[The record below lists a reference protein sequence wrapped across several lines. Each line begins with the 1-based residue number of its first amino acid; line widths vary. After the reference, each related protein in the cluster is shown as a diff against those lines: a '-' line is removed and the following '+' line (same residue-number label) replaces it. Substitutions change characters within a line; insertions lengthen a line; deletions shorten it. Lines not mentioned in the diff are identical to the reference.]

1 MINDEFII
9 YHSSFIIKKMNKK
22 YISYL
27 LIALPLLL
35 PIITDNQYYI
45 HGVVCR
51 IIIYAIL
58 VASLDLI
65 VGYIGDVSI
74 GHAGF
79 FAIGAYTVA
88 ILTARPE
95 LNSESTL
102 HYFPQLPYGI
112 ALIIGILL
120 SGLAG
125 FILGFPALRLTGP
138 YLAVV
143 TIAYGLLIYTV
154 INEQETLTNGTKGIT
169 MRTLELGGF
178 SFAGN
183 NLLYLVYPMLILA
196 LLVIRNLT
204 KSFWGRAFEAIKYSE
219 VAAANSGISKSYY
232 KIWAFV
238 ISAGIAG
245 LAGGLFAQLDAY
257 ISPNTFSYN
266 FSVEMLIA
274 LIVGGTQSIT
284 GNILG
289 VSVYVLLPDLFNR
302 FNDYRLIVFGIAL
315 LLVLFFLPKGLA
327 GLVSKFMAKY
337 AHFFSNEKNESER
350 LIDLKQRSEN
360 VDLWNEMPQ
369 STSDDILKA
378 HHLTMRFGGLTA
390 VNQLDMTV
398 KRGTVHGLIGPNGSG
413 KSTTV
418 NLLTGIYK
426 PVDGTMTALGIDL
439 KPMHTYQRAKLGI
452 ARTFQNLQL
461 FSDMTALQNV
471 MVGMHNSFKSNLL
484 GIIFGTKAC
493 RNEEALIE
501 AKAFKWLQF
510 VGLESVAFEQAKNLA
525 YGQARLLE
533 IARALA
539 SNPAL
544 LLLDEP
550 AAGLTSGEIEKINA
564 LILKMKDAG
573 ISILL
578 IEHHM
583 DMISAVS
590 DEVTVLDFGKKI
602 AEGAY
607 QTIRNDPQV
616 IRAYLGTEG

>member
-1 MINDEFII
+1 
-9 YHSSFIIKKMNKK
+9 
-22 YISYL
+22 
-27 LIALPLLL
+27 
-35 PIITDNQYYI
+35 
-45 HGVVCR
+45 
-51 IIIYAIL
+51 
-58 VASLDLI
+58 
-65 VGYIGDVSI
+65 
-74 GHAGF
+74 
-79 FAIGAYTVA
+79 
-88 ILTARPE
+88 
-95 LNSESTL
+95 
-102 HYFPQLPYGI
+102 
-112 ALIIGILL
+112 
-120 SGLAG
+120 
-125 FILGFPALRLTGP
+125 
-138 YLAVV
+138 
-143 TIAYGLLIYTV
+143 
-154 INEQETLTNGTKGIT
+154 
-169 MRTLELGGF
+169 
-178 SFAGN
+178 
-183 NLLYLVYPMLILA
+183 
-196 LLVIRNLT
+196 
-204 KSFWGRAFEAIKYSE
+204 
-219 VAAANSGISKSYY
+219 
-232 KIWAFV
+232 
-238 ISAGIAG
+238 
-245 LAGGLFAQLDAY
+245 
-257 ISPNTFSYN
+257 
-266 FSVEMLIA
+266 MLIA

-337 AHFFSNEKNESER
+337 AHFFSNEKTESER
-350 LIDLKQRSEN
+350 LTDLQQRSEK

-501 AKAFKWLQF
+501 VKAFKWLQF

-564 LILKMKDAG
+564 LILKMKAAG

-602 AEGAY
+602 AEGDY
-607 QTIRNDPQV
+607 QTVRNDPQV